1 MKYTIDATGK
11 SLGRVASNAAVLL
24 RGKENTTYERHTAP
38 VDMVEIVNASKLL
51 ISERRAQ
58 GTTYRTHTGRPG
70 SEKVETLARLINRR
84 GHSEALIR
92 AIKGMLPA
100 NRLRPIMMKNLT
112 IKN

>member
-1 MKYTIDATGK
+1 MKHILDAEGK
-11 SLGRVASNAAVLL
+11 SLGRIASNAAILL
-24 RGKENTTYERHTAP
+24 RGKESATYERHIAP
-38 VDMVEIVNASKLL
+38 TDTVEIINASKLA

-70 SEKVETLARLINRR
+70 SEKVETLEHLLGRR
-84 GHSEALIR
+84 GHAEALIR

-100 NRLRPIMMKNLT
+100 NRLRPLMMKNLT